1 MRWKGQG
8 AIKIGDGTSGE
19 PKLFSTF
26 FRVVAICRKSIHCP
40 ELVSTSNL
48 SESHRGRQGVFV
60 EVVSWVRKPGE
71 PAAAHAAIYA
81 LAAAAGSMRTAH
93 AL

>member
-40 ELVSTSNL
+40 EQSPTLPYQRATP
-48 SESHRGRQGVFV
+48 GVKA
-60 EVVSWVRKPGE
+60 SAS
-71 PAAAHAAIYA
+71 AAMLGTIRS
-81 LAAAAGSMRTAH
+81 GWWGDWP
-93 AL
+93 